1 MKPILYLLLVSISL
15 VGDTLNELV
24 DYAMANAPVVK
35 QTQAEITRAA
45 LQHQQSKAAQYGT
58 LELVADYTHYNTERT
73 LAPLSP
79 NAIGSGT
86 PITTTKDLVS
96 AGVRYGVP
104 LFTGFSQT
112 RRIEIAALG
121 NELEHAKGHL
131 SREQIV
137 YNIRALYLSILSLQE
152 LYFAQQHYSQALEQ
166 LKKQIAYE
174 VELGKKASLDLLK
187 VRADLYASQTQE
199 ARFQADMDIA
209 KATLSAMV
217 GKEINGLEALG
228 IDVSPPDYDIDR
240 LYATSARL
248 SKVALEQIKVRQ
260 AEKKEAQTRSSQF
273 PQLSF
278 NAYYGKNYGEEI
290 QRSQWD
296 HETLWQAGIHAQYT
310 LWDFGLKSMQ
320 TQAAAVATL
329 KASLHKEQTLLDLK
343 KLVAHAV
350 AKVNRSYTV
359 YLGMQAQ
366 MQLTQESERIERVR
380 YENGV
385 ATLNDLLLAKG
396 KYHIAKAK
404 VIESKYSYQRD
415 IYYIDYVMEQGAPQ

>member
-217 GKEINGLEALG
+217 GKEVNGLEALE
-228 IDVSPPDYDIDR
+228 IDVSPPDYNIDR
-240 LYATSARL
+240 LYATSTRL

-278 NAYYGKNYGEEI
+278 NAYYGKNYGEDI

-343 KLVAHAV
+343 KLIAHAV

-404 VIESKYSYQRD
+404 VIESKYGYQRD

>member
-217 GKEINGLEALG
+217 GKEVNGLEALE

-290 QRSQWD
+290 QRSQWE

>member
-217 GKEINGLEALG
+217 GKEVNGLEALE

-278 NAYYGKNYGEEI
+278 NAYYGKNYGEDI

>member
-79 NAIGSGT
+79 SAIGSGT

-217 GKEINGLEALG
+217 GKEVNGLEALE

-278 NAYYGKNYGEEI
+278 NAYYGKNYGEDI